1 MIREGAVVRVEAG
14 GKPGR
19 PGVVL
24 RLIDRDGRRFAFV
37 PWGTGT
43 LRPDRRHTAVNHR
56 EAAGIALELEKPTYF
71 YPGNIWIGPVDQ
83 LEARRAHC
91 PPELM
96 NALRALFGL
105 R

>member
-1 MIREGAVVRVEAG
+1 MIREGDVVRVEAG

-24 RLIDRDGRRFAFV
+24 RVIDRDGVPFGFV

-43 LRPDRRHTAVNHR
+43 LRPDRRHVAVDHR
-56 EAAGIALELEKPTYF
+56 ESAGIALDLSKPTYF
-71 YPGNIWIGPVDQ
+71 YPGNVWIGPVAR
-83 LEARRAHC
+83 LERGPATY
-91 PPELM
+91 PPELVR
-96 NALRALFGL
+96 ALRSLFGL

>member
-1 MIREGAVVRVEAG
+1 MVRVEAG

-24 RLIDRDGRRFAFV
+24 RLIDRDGRLFAFV

-43 LRPDRRHTAVNHR
+43 LRPDRRHVAVDHR
-56 EAAGIALELEKPTYF
+56 AAAGVSLELEKPTYF
-71 YPGNIWIGPVDQ
+71 YAGNVWIGPAAQ
-83 LEARRAHC
+83 LEPRRSSC

-96 NALRALFGL
+96 NALRGLFGL
-105 R
+105 RLP

>member
-1 MIREGAVVRVEAG
+1 MIRESAVVRVEAG

-24 RLIDRDGRRFAFV
+24 RLIDRDGRQFAFV

-43 LRPDRRHTAVNHR
+43 LRPDRRHVAVNHR

-71 YPGNIWIGPVDQ
+71 YPGNVWIGPADL
-83 LEARRAHC
+83 LEPRRAGC

-96 NALRALFGL
+96 KALRALFGL